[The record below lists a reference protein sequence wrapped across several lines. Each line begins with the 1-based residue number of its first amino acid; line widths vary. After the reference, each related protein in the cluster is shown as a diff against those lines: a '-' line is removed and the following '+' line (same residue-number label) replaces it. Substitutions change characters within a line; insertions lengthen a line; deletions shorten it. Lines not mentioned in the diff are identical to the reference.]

1 MALLFSNVAEQYVNK
16 SKTMVEDEEEEKKV
30 LSTKVSALFA
40 ELDEDDDDFE
50 EDTVTQSV
58 LQTVGEERVLPQKMF
73 MTSVANQYYQKS
85 IEDINNTKIGNKS
98 VRRKN
103 FQQVMKE
110 SFFYGA
116 NRFGNNFIA

>member
-16 SKTMVEDEEEEKKV
+16 SKTMDEELEEKKV

-40 ELDEDDDDFE
+40 ELDEDEDDFE

>member
-16 SKTMVEDEEEEKKV
+16 SKTIVEDEEEKKV

-85 IEDINNTKIGNKS
+85 IEDINNTKIGNKA

>member
-16 SKTMVEDEEEEKKV
+16 SKTMVDDEEEKKV